1 VRFAVIEDL
10 RLLLGLLVVVA
21 VAVIEAVVV

>member
-10 RLLLGLLVVVA
+10 RLLLGFFVVVV